1 MSYRH
6 CWALFAVLTFAALIL
21 VGSGAGGCDQTID
34 LYSCPDPIV
43 DRLDYRGQPDPCCRR
58 EPYCCD
64 QPVPDF
70 NDVTGQLDPCCLTT
84 PCPNLRK
91 LLWPDAGE
99 ASDAS
104 SADDADAD
112 AGGGS

>member
-1 MSYRH
+1 MNYRH
-6 CWALFAVLTFAALIL
+6 GWISLAVLLFAALII
-21 VGSGAGGCDQTID
+21 VGSGAGGCEPP
-34 LYSCPDPIV
+34 YPAFSCPDPIP
-43 DRLDYRGQPDPCCRR
+43 DRLDYRGTPDPCCRR

-84 PCPNLRK
+84 PCPHLRQ
-91 LLWPDAGE
+91 LLWPDAGT

-104 SADDADAD
+104 SD
-112 AGGGS
+112 G